1 MNATE
6 APQLIAERYRVI
18 ARIGSGGMGEVYR
31 ARDETLDRTVAVK
44 LLPPSLAAK
53 AGFVERFRAEAQAAA
68 RVSHASVVQ
77 VYDWGSDAGSY
88 FMVMEYVR
96 GRTLRDML
104 AAHERL
110 APAQA
115 AAVIDQVL
123 AGLEAAHASGL
134 VHRDVKP
141 ENILVTLSGEVKVT
155 DFGIATLAEGAHT
168 SANMV
173 GTASYVAPEQIRG
186 ETVDGRADLYATG
199 CVLYELLCGAP
210 PFEGNAAYVL
220 DRHVNADVPPPS
232 IEVLEAAP
240 FDGVVS
246 KATRRDPAARYAT
259 AAGMRADLMDAAA
272 RVDAAPPLK
281 ELSAELTS
289 VVAADGPPGVN
300 NTIVA
305 VPKPHRRRWPW
316 VVAGVLVL
324 LVAAAVVFVRPLPEV
339 NGLSQ
344 TEALTKLHH
353 AGLHGTV
360 HQAWNNKPAGTVIGA
375 RSSVIS
381 LGAFGVRGG
390 RVVLTV
396 SKGPDLVTI
405 PAVTQQQL
413 GAAEQSLKS
422 AGFGFGVN
430 YVYNGAPTGT
440 VISQLPGP
448 PNQAAP
454 GTAISLTVSQGPQ
467 LVAVPVVTGT
477 STTYAQAASALE
489 AVHLTPIQQPAY
501 STSTATG
508 MVMGESP
515 ASGSK
520 VPINSQVTLTVSQ
533 GAPPFAMPNVTGQ
546 QCAAAQAQLQAA
558 GLQVTVQNTSGGS
571 GCTGPVLVQDPV
583 VGVSVQPGQTATL
596 YVH

>member
-6 APQLIAERYRVI
+6 APQLIAERYRIV

-31 ARDETLDRTVAVK
+31 ARDETLERTVAVK
-44 LLPPSLAAK
+44 VLPPSLAARP
-53 AGFVERFRAEAQAAA
+53 GFVERFRAEAQAAA

-115 AAVIDQVL
+115 ATVIDQVL

-155 DFGIATLAEGAHT
+155 DFGIATLAEGGHT

-186 ETVDGRADLYATG
+186 ETVDGRADLYAAG

-240 FDGVVS
+240 FDRVVA
-246 KATRRDPAARYAT
+246 KATRRDPAERYAT

-272 RVDAAPPLK
+272 KVDDAPPLK

-289 VVAADGPPGVN
+289 VVAPDGVPAAN
-300 NTIVA
+300 QTMVA
-305 VPKPHRRRWPW
+305 AARKHHRKWPW
-316 VVAGVLVL
+316 VVTAVLVAL
-324 LVAAAVVFVRPLPEV
+324 AVAAALFVRPLPKV
-339 NGLSQ
+339 AGLSQ
-344 TEALTKLHH
+344 SAALSKLHQ
-353 AGLHGTV
+353 AGLHATV
-360 HQAWNNKPAGTVIGA
+360 HQAFSDATVGTVIGA

-381 LGAFGVRGG
+381 LGSFGLRGG
-390 RVVLTV
+390 KVVLTV
-396 SKGPDLVTI
+396 SKGPDLVAV
-405 PAVTQQQL
+405 PAVQGNQVDQ
-413 GAAEQSLKS
+413 AEQALRSG
-422 AGFGFGVN
+422 GFGFKVN
-430 YVYNGAPTGT
+430 YVNDSSVSGT
-440 VISQLPGP
+440 VIAQFPQP
-448 PNQAAP
+448 PNQVAP
-454 GTAISLTVSQGPQ
+454 GTAFSLTVSKGPQ
-467 LVAVPVVTGT
+467 LVAVPAVTGT
-477 STTYAQAASALE
+477 ATTYAQAVSALQ
-489 AVHLTPIQQPAY
+489 AAHLTATQQQAY
-501 STSTATG
+501 STSTASG
-508 MVMGESP
+508 VVMGESP
-515 ASGSK
+515 ASGSL
-520 VPINSQVTLTVSQ
+520 VPINSQVALTVSR
-533 GAPPFAMPNVTGQ
+533 GAPPFAMPPVTTQ
-546 QCAAAQAQLQAA
+546 QCPAAQAQLQGD
-558 GLQVTVQNTSGGS
+558 GLQVTVVNTSGGT
-571 GCTGPVLVQDPV
+571 GCTGPVLEQDPV
-583 VGVSVQPGQTATL
+583 AGVSVQKGQTATL